1 MKKEKDDEQDRKNA
15 IANQRKALMLK
26 VKRSIWLVGI

>member
-26 VKRSIWLVGI
+26 VKRDPYRNGL